1 MTDDNKRDDQESKK
15 LCNEELENE
24 QLEDVCV
31 GDFGDFDVV
40 PSKPGPEGETVVET
54 TRFEIPG
61 KPSG

>member
-24 QLEDVCV
+24 QREDVCV

-40 PSKPGPEGETVVET
+40 PG
-54 TRFEIPG
+54 
-61 KPSG
+61 